1 MDAEVCA
8 IVQRVSAWLLASPWE
23 LRKCRSL
30 KAALAATAQVCGCG
44 AARPKPAEPTAPP
57 PAVVSRDLPAVRPLL
72 CCEQGQGLR
81 LVRLAALAAL
91 SAEERRWT
99 TVRLRLDGH
108 LLHVQVAVAAGGGGS
123 DASDRAAVEAAARAA
138 ADRALD
144 AAALAAAPLAVR
156 APLPQGL
163 SAGQLIG
170 RGGRGGVHALQRTLE
185 SAVKVAVAAQPTE
198 VTWPGVAPRR
208 DTRRRGGGGGGGG
221 GRGAGSQLGVVVVRV
236 GPGWVE
242 AQALARL
249 AHPAARAALRA
260 QLVQLLH
267 EGVRDA
273 ARGVDASRARA
284 EEGFAQTL
292 ARAEEGFAQTLARA
306 RRVCHVLDPS
316 EAKERREHKR
326 WRDARDRAAAG
337 RRRQQRLAPKCRAA
351 AAAPKNSAA
360 AAAAAAGK
368 APRVETSMRRRP
380 ACARG
385 ARRRLAMELGDAA
398 VAVAGACVAP

>member
-1 MDAEVCA
+1 MDAALVLRTVLASGGAAADVVPAFVKAALGEGATPQDETTLDNCAGAPCSAPHMDAEVCA

-198 VTWPGVAPRR
+198 VTWPGVAP
-208 DTRRRGGGGGGGG
+208 
-221 GRGAGSQLGVVVVRV
+221 
-236 GPGWVE
+236 
-242 AQALARL
+242 
-249 AHPAARAALRA
+249 
-260 QLVQLLH
+260 
-267 EGVRDA
+267 
-273 ARGVDASRARA
+273 
-284 EEGFAQTL
+284 
-292 ARAEEGFAQTLARA
+292 
-306 RRVCHVLDPS
+306 
-316 EAKERREHKR
+316 
-326 WRDARDRAAAG
+326 
-337 RRRQQRLAPKCRAA
+337 
-351 AAAPKNSAA
+351 
-360 AAAAAAGK
+360 
-368 APRVETSMRRRP
+368 
-380 ACARG
+380 
-385 ARRRLAMELGDAA
+385 
-398 VAVAGACVAP
+398 

>member
-1 MDAEVCA
+1 MV
-8 IVQRVSAWLLASPWE
+8 
-23 LRKCRSL
+23 
-30 KAALAATAQVCGCG
+30 G
-44 AARPKPAEPTAPP
+44 
-57 PAVVSRDLPAVRPLL
+57 
-72 CCEQGQGLR
+72 
-81 LVRLAALAAL
+81 
-91 SAEERRWT
+91 
-99 TVRLRLDGH
+99 
-108 LLHVQVAVAAGGGGS
+108 
-123 DASDRAAVEAAARAA
+123 
-138 ADRALD
+138 
-144 AAALAAAPLAVR
+144 
-156 APLPQGL
+156 
-163 SAGQLIG
+163 
-170 RGGRGGVHALQRTLE
+170 
-185 SAVKVAVAAQPTE
+185 
-198 VTWPGVAPRR
+198 
-208 DTRRRGGGGGGGG
+208 
-221 GRGAGSQLGVVVVRV
+221 VRV

-249 AHPAARAALRA
+249 AEPAARAALRA

-273 ARGVDASRARA
+273 ARGVDASR
-284 EEGFAQTL
+284 

-360 AAAAAAGK
+360 AAAAAAAGK